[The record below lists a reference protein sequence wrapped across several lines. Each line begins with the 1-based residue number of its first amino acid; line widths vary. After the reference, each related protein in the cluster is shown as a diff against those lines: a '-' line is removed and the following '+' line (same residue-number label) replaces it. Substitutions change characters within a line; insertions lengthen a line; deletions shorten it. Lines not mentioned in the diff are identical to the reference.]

1 MTPLPKTHPAPFS
14 VYLHRP
20 PLSVPRQ
27 RAHRAPQDTMEPSR
41 SSSDDA
47 AITAGVLKTSAS
59 AAAAALNTAAKD
71 AAATCATSRKP
82 LPANHIAQTTSRLLR
97 SAEENDV
104 VRCQND
110 AARVSEMNAGQP
122 MANDA
127 PAVPQTPL
135 GIYHNP
141 ADQRIC
147 VCGRWGEPDECSRR
161 WPAANLATWQGKLIC
176 FCYVTGVLAFAV
188 FMVVNCS
195 TTDACR
201 RDRD

>member
-1 MTPLPKTHPAPFS
+1 MSNPQNAWVDHVRARGPKSAAALPPPRRGHVHGATHG
-14 VYLHRP
+14 
-20 PLSVPRQ
+20 PR
-27 RAHRAPQDTMEPSR
+27 RVCAHRR
-41 SSSDDA
+41 
-47 AITAGVLKTSAS
+47 GVLKTSAS